1 MTRLFP
7 LTICFCAGLA
17 AQGPDWKSLNGAA
30 KAIQNTVKG
39 NILKSAEKMP
49 EEHYGFQPTADVR
62 TFGQLV
68 GHLADAANN
77 YCAASMGAAN
87 PSPGIEKSKSSKADL
102 VAALRAA
109 LEFCDGAYAVNDA
122 QALEIV
128 KYRNQER
135 TRLSLLVYNSFHLNL
150 HYGNVV
156 TYMRLKGITPPSS
169 ER

>member
-1 MTRLFP
+1 VSK
-7 LTICFCAGLA
+7 LTLLALAGAAAALA
-17 AQGPDWKSLNGAA
+17 QAPDWKSLSGAA
-30 KAIQNTVKG
+30 NAVQSTVR
-39 NILKSAEKMP
+39 NNVMKSAEKMP
-49 EEHYGFQPTADVR
+49 EEHYGFQPTPEVR

-77 YCAASMGAAN
+77 YCAASLGAPN
-87 PSPGIEKSKSSKADL
+87 PNPGIEKSKSSKADL
-102 VAALRAA
+102 VAALTAA
-109 LEFCDGAYAVNDA
+109 LEFCDGAYKVNDA

-135 TRLSLLVYNSFHLNL
+135 SRLSLLVYNSFHLNL
-150 HYGNVV
+150 HYGNAV